1 MDASAPTS
9 TLPPPDQWSSKVLN
23 QFAVADRPIHDWY
36 RFVLSFP
43 PHLVRH
49 YLDRFAL
56 GPSQRVLD
64 PFAGTGTTLVE
75 CKRRRLASVGIEANP
90 MAYFACRTKVNWR
103 PDPEGL
109 RAYAQ
114 AQAQQVEQELRW
126 FPGDGLRHTLPE
138 ASERV
143 LLRNAIS
150 PQPLHKILMLLRAL
164 DHDQHPEY
172 YDHGRLALVKAALA
186 ASNLRFAPE
195 ASVVRQRQ
203 DAPLVDL
210 WVQGVDAI
218 ASDLQTVLETLPG
231 IEAVPTTVH
240 QGDARQLPP
249 LLPPESIDAVI
260 TSPPYPNEKDYT
272 RTTRLESVLLGFIR
286 DRSELR
292 RVKQTLIRSNS
303 RSIYSADDD
312 DRWIQ
317 DYPEILALAQQIERS
332 RRDQGKTSGFS
343 RLYSRVVTLY
353 FGGMARH
360 LAELR
365 PSLRPGAQLAY
376 VVGDQASYLG
386 VLIQTGQLLA
396 HIAAS
401 LGYEVTAI
409 DLFRRRRVASKN
421 LALREEVVLLRWPG
435 G

>member
-1 MDASAPTS
+1 MDSSAPTS
-9 TLPPPDQWSSKVLN
+9 TSPQPQGWSSKVLN
-23 QFAVADRPIHDWY
+23 QFALADRPVHDWY
-36 RFVLSFP
+36 RSVLSFP

-49 YLDRFAL
+49 YLDRFAV
-56 GPSQRVLD
+56 GPRHRVLD
-64 PFAGTGTTLVE
+64 PFVGTGTTLVE
-75 CKRRRLASVGIEANP
+75 CKRRRVTSVGIEANP
-90 MAYFACRTKVNWR
+90 MAHFACRTKVNWQ
-103 PDPEGL
+103 PDPTGL
-109 RAYAQ
+109 LAYAQ
-114 AQAQQVEQELRW
+114 TLAQQVERELRW

-143 LLRNAIS
+143 LLKNAIS
-150 PQPLHKILMLLRAL
+150 PQPLHKILVLLVAL
-164 DHDQHPEY
+164 EQEPDSGY

-203 DAPLVDL
+203 DAPVVDL
-210 WVQGVDAI
+210 WLQGIDAI
-218 ASDLQTVLETLPG
+218 ASDLQSVRGPRQ
-231 IEAVPTTVH
+231 VPATVH
-240 QGDARQLPP
+240 RGDARQLPA
-249 LLPPESIDAVI
+249 LLPPQSIDAVI

-286 DRSELR
+286 DRGELR

-303 RSIYSADDD
+303 RSIYSTDDD

-317 DYPEILALAQQIERS
+317 DYPQILALAQEIERS
-332 RRDQGKTSGFS
+332 RAQQGKTSGFS

-365 PSLRPGAQLAY
+365 PILRPGAQLAY

-396 HIAAS
+396 DIAAC
-401 LGYEVTAI
+401 LGYEVTDI
-409 DLFRRRRVASKN
+409 DLFRSRRVASKN
-421 LALREEVVLLRWPG
+421 LALREEVVVLRWPG
-435 G
+435 P